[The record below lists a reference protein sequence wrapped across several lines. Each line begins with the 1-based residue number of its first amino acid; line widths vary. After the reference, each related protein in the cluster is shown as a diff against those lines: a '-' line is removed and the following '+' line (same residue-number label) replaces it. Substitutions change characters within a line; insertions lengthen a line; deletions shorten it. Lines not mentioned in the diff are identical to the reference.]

1 MQRDYRDKKIVI
13 IGAGSTGCSLT
24 QFFCAQGA
32 QVTLSDNRSA
42 DLLNHLDGL
51 AQLGVT
57 LDLGGHTH
65 ALFMEADLIVVSP
78 GVPLNI
84 PVLNACREHSVPV
97 LGEIEIAWGE
107 LAGTVIAITGTNGK
121 STVTTLV
128 GEMIKDWG
136 QKVFVGGNLGT
147 PLVDA
152 VGHDYSWYVVEL
164 SSFQLETIEDFRPRY
179 AMLLNVTEDHLDRYT
194 DMAGYLEAK
203 ARIFENLQED
213 DVVILNADDPLVMQV
228 AAETRA
234 KKIYFS
240 SQSTLDSGMSLVD
253 NKIVWRWQESELL
266 FPVDELQLR
275 GQHNHE
281 NVMAAL
287 IPLLLEGCPAEV
299 AWSAAKKFAGLPH
312 RMEFLGELNGAC
324 WYNDSKGTNIG
335 SVVKS
340 LSGMAKPVVLIA
352 GGKDKQGD
360 LSALIEPIREKVSH
374 LILIG
379 AAAERMAEAFAGLTE
394 IHRAGNMHEAVEL
407 AARLSC
413 AGATVMLSPGCSSFD
428 MYKSFEERGQIF
440 SREFRALTRE
450 FRALTRKFSDLDAH
464 GECSNGN

>member
-42 DLLNHLDGL
+42 DLLGHLDGL
-51 AQLGVT
+51 TQIGVT

-65 ALFMEADLIVVSP
+65 TLFMDADLIVVSP
-78 GVPLNI
+78 GVPLDI
-84 PVLNACREHSVPV
+84 PVLNACRDQGVPV
-97 LGEIEIAWGE
+97 MGEIEIAWRE
-107 LAGTVIAITGTNGK
+107 LVGTVIAITGTNGK
-121 STVTTLV
+121 STVTTLI
-128 GEMIKDWG
+128 GEMIKAWG

-152 VGHDYSWYVVEL
+152 VGHDYDYNWYVVEL
-164 SSFQLETIEDFRPRY
+164 SSFQLETIKAFRPRY
-179 AMLLNVTEDHLDRYT
+179 AMLLNITEDHLDRYS
-194 DMAGYLEAK
+194 DMADYQAAK
-203 ARIFENLQED
+203 ARIVENLQED
-213 DVVILNADDPLVMQV
+213 DVAILNADDPLVMQA

-234 KKIYFS
+234 NRVYFS

-253 NKIVWRWQESELL
+253 NKIIWRWQDSELL
-266 FPVDELQLR
+266 FPVDELKLR

-281 NVMAAL
+281 NVMAAM

-299 AWSAAKKFAGLPH
+299 AWSAAKKFTGLPH
-312 RMEFLGELNGAC
+312 RMEFLGERNGAC

-340 LSGMAKPVVLIA
+340 LAGMVTPVVLLA

-360 LSALIEPIREKVSH
+360 LSALVEPIKAKVSH

-379 AAAERMAEAFAGLTE
+379 AAAGRMAEAFSGLTE
-394 IHRAGNMHEAVEL
+394 IHRAGNMREAVEL
-407 AARLSC
+407 ADRLSC

-440 SREFRALTRE
+440 SREFHVLPRE
-450 FRALTRKFSDLDAH
+450 FRALTAH